1 MADQPASK
9 WLSWFAAPVPQSHAW
24 RVCRFE
30 SVDVDGQPIGK
41 PLVSLSPAQQMR
53 TFKTEA
59 AANRAAQWLN
69 FEEGR

>member
-1 MADQPASK
+1 MTEQVASK
-9 WLSWFAAPVPQSHAW
+9 WLSWFAAPVPGAHDW

-30 SVDVDGQPIGK
+30 RVTEEGTPIGK
-41 PLVSLSPAQQMR
+41 ALVSLSPANQMR